1 MTKDAA
7 QANGRYD
14 CLIIGGG
21 PAGLTAATYLARFRR
36 RVVVVDEGNSR
47 ASLIPVSHNYPGY
60 HGISGVDLLRVL
72 RGQAEEYGAALLAG
86 RVTGLTPAEEAGF
99 LADAGGR
106 EIEARTVLI
115 ATGVHDRSPDMPGL
129 ASAVKSGT
137 LRYCP
142 ICDGFEATDQRIGVL
157 GTVGSAAKK
166 ALFMRTYSADVT
178 LLLTDLPGD
187 GDDGKIAALRDGG
200 VQISRTAVRDID
212 KDGERV
218 VVHLADGG
226 TCELDVLY
234 PALGCDVRSG
244 LAAKLG
250 ARTDETGYLVVDQ
263 HQQTGVPGLLAAGDI
278 VSDLNQI
285 SVAVGHAAVAAT
297 AIHNGLPYNFR

>member
-1 MTKDAA
+1 MRQDRASL
-7 QANGRYD
+7 NGRYD

-36 RVVVVDEGNSR
+36 RVLVVDDGASR

-60 HGISGVDLLRVL
+60 LGISGAELLVRLRTQAEQYGADHL
-72 RGQAEEYGAALLAG
+72 RG
-86 RVTGLTPAEEAGF
+86 RVGTLEPAEDHSFIVKAGS
-99 LADAGGR
+99 R
-106 EIEARTVLI
+106 EIYARTVIL
-115 ATGVHDRSPDMPGL
+115 AAGVIDQSPDMPGL
-129 ASAVKSGT
+129 KSAVQSGA

-142 ICDGFEATDQRIGVL
+142 ICDGYEATDQRIGVL
-157 GTVGSAAKK
+157 GTVSSAAKK
-166 ALFMRTYSADVT
+166 SLFMRTYSADVT
-178 LLLTDLPGD
+178 LLLTELPDDED
-187 GDDGKIAALRDGG
+187 GGRIAALREGG
-200 VQISRTAVRDID
+200 VTISRSTVRDIE
-212 KDGERV
+212 KHGERV
-218 VVHLADGG
+218 AAHLADGG
-226 TCELDVLY
+226 RCELDVLY
-234 PALGCDVRSG
+234 PALGCDVRSD

-297 AIHNGLPYNFR
+297 AIHRSLPYNFR